1 MPPDFSDEAL
11 QDSLAVRLVSIRRS
25 RYWMNITDIGE
36 ALHDLRPAVIDLI
49 ALLEE
54 VQQQKQKPETLLHD
68 PSYDSDI
75 ALLKDTT
82 DLLARL
88 GNLMKQQDAIHPTK

>member
-54 VQQQKQKPETLLHD
+54 VQQQKPEPLPHD

-75 ALLKDTT
+75 ALLEDTT

-88 GNLMKQQDAIHPTK
+88 GKLMKQQDEIHPTK

>member
-36 ALHDLRPAVIDLI
+36 ALHDLRPALIDLI

-54 VQQQKQKPETLLHD
+54 VQQQKPVTLPHD

-75 ALLKDTT
+75 ALLEDTT

-88 GNLMKQQDAIHPTK
+88 GKLMKQQDEIHPTK

>member
-54 VQQQKQKPETLLHD
+54 VQQQKPETLPRD

-75 ALLKDTT
+75 ALLEDTT

-88 GNLMKQQDAIHPTK
+88 GKLMKQQDEIHPTK

>member
-11 QDSLAVRLVSIRRS
+11 QDSLTVRLVSIRRS

-54 VQQQKQKPETLLHD
+54 VQQQKPETLPLD

-75 ALLKDTT
+75 ALLEDTT

-88 GNLMKQQDAIHPTK
+88 GKLMKQQDEIHPTK

>member
-25 RYWMNITDIGE
+25 RYWMNVTDIGE

-49 ALLEE
+49 DLLEE
-54 VQQQKQKPETLLHD
+54 MQHQKPEAVPYD
-68 PSYDSDI
+68 PGRDPDV
-75 ALLKDTT
+75 ALLDDTIP
-82 DLLARL
+82 LLNRL
-88 GNLMKQQDAIHPTK
+88 AILPKQQDDSHSAA